1 MSAKANSR
9 AHFLES
15 TIYRPGLWFRDAESA
30 EIMITVSVRGDSL
43 PMSCSATC
51 KESWISLV
59 TYESKCDVMW
69 LAADVSMEREHGDLP
84 LCIDNTHVQRVTLSV
99 VQTMTFLVSGG
110 LPRNSE
116 RWYRLLGRIMSEW
129 ALRYHS
135 HTFIV
140 VEALSR
146 SELAQTRSE
155 LLQLPAER
163 LILVHTCLTMTVIR
177 RPACN

>member
-1 MSAKANSR
+1 MVTA
-9 AHFLES
+9 
-15 TIYRPGLWFRDAESA
+15 P
-30 EIMITVSVRGDSL
+30 VRGGDSL

-59 TYESKCDVMW
+59 TYESKRDVMW
-69 LAADVSMEREHGDLP
+69 LAADVSMAREHGHLSLLHRRLSCPKSYLKCSANHDVSRIRWLP
-84 LCIDNTHVQRVTLSV
+84 CS
-99 VQTMTFLVSGG
+99 
-110 LPRNSE
+110 SE
-116 RWYRLLGRIMSEW
+116 RWYRVGNESYPSW

-146 SELAQTRSE
+146 SGLSTNQIGALE

-163 LILVHTCLTMTVIR
+163 LILVHTCLAMTVIR
-177 RPACN
+177 CPARD